1 MVYFRLFF
9 LIVALPLL
17 GVSCSGDVEEDVT
30 QIPIDEPESSHAVTD
45 VLLYSKNPNGHNEL
59 YRLENGQESL
69 VLSDPQYDYWWSKV
83 SPDKQK
89 ILLYRSLVNPEKN
102 HDDYQNAEL
111 VLANIDGSNAQVLI
125 AKNDYG
131 WNAQGVCRWNK
142 DGSKILMC
150 AEIQTGVGLQWR
162 LITTDALGKN
172 PKVLSDRWAIDC
184 NFSVDNKSIVFMG
197 YKDNNLSFDFT
208 ELELQKGDYD
218 PLTDT
223 VTNVVSL
230 TENTTRD
237 HDPDFSPANEQLV
250 FSAGNASYSDVD
262 LVLYNLETKKET
274 ILLNDA
280 AANGGSMC
288 WSTNGKNIFFHSLE
302 VFKSPFRIKCIDV
315 ETGVVTTL
323 LEDMGNSY
331 GFFHPEAY

>member
-1 MVYFRLFF
+1 MKQFKFF
-9 LIVALPLL
+9 LLVVVLPLIAI
-17 GVSCSGDVEEDVT
+17 SCSEDTEGDGIVPIEEPQSD
-30 QIPIDEPESSHAVTD
+30 HALTD
-45 VLLYSKNPNGHNEL
+45 VLLYSKNPKGYNEL
-59 YRLENGQESL
+59 YKLENGEESL
-69 VLSDPQYDYWWSKV
+69 VLSDPSYDYWWSKV

-89 ILLYRSLVNPEKN
+89 MLLYRSLTNSDKN

-111 VLANIDGSNAQVLI
+111 ILANIDGTNAKVII

-131 WNAQGVCRWNK
+131 WNAQGVCRWNS

-150 AEIQTGVGLQWR
+150 AEIETPVGLQWR
-162 LITTDALGKN
+162 LITTDAFGKN
-172 PKVLSDRWAIDC
+172 PKVLSDRWAIDA

-197 YKDNNLSFDFT
+197 YKDNNLSIDFT

-218 PLTDT
+218 ALNNT

-230 TENTTRD
+230 TQNTTRD
-237 HDPDFSPANEQLV
+237 HDPDFSPNNEQIV
-250 FSAGNASYSDVD
+250 FSAGKEAYTDVD
-262 LVLYNLETKKET
+262 LVLYDMQTGKES

-288 WSTNGKNIFFHSLE
+288 WSTDGKNIFFHSLE
-302 VFKSPFRIKCIDV
+302 VFKSPFSVKCINV
-315 ETGVVTTL
+315 ESRELTTL
-323 LEDMGNSY
+323 LKDTGNTH